1 MKNAWQK
8 FNDWIDPKFGVHV
21 FWIVPCFLI
30 IEIAYQI
37 AMQIHRWKQR
47 RHINKI
53 LKDNP
58 DINELSKLSG
68 IKNGK
73 RKTD

>member
-1 MKNAWQK
+1 MKDAWQK
-8 FNDWIDPKFGVHV
+8 FNEWIDPKFGVHI
-21 FWIVPCFLI
+21 FWIVPALLLDTVY
-30 IEIAYQI
+30 EKLTSWQ
-37 AMQIHRWKQR
+37 HSV
-47 RHINKI
+47 KI
-53 LKDNP
+53 KKSLKDNP

>member
-21 FWIVPCFLI
+21 FWIVPALLLDTVY
-30 IEIAYQI
+30 EQLTSW
-37 AMQIHRWKQR
+37 QHRV
-47 RHINKI
+47 KI
-53 LKDNP
+53 KKLLKDNP
-58 DINELSKLSG
+58 DINELSTLSG